1 MKKLFTLFI
10 FISLAVFM
18 SACSSSKSL
27 SSTDEGEIPDWYLDT
42 PEDPNYIYAAAS
54 GTSKDMDLA
63 VQKAATDARAEIG
76 RQMEV
81 KVNALQKKF
90 AEEVGR
96 GDNSQLLEQFTTA
109 TKTVVSTELTG
120 SKIAKKEIYED
131 GDNYRAY
138 VLAEYPIGAAQQ
150 AFMKQISKNEE
161 LYTRYRSSEAFK
173 ELEEDVK
180 KYEEWKKNQQ

>member
-1 MKKLFTLFI
+1 MKQLFTLFT
-10 FISLAVFM
+10 FISLIVFLG
-18 SACSSSKSL
+18 ACSSSKSL
-27 SSTDEGEIPDWYLDT
+27 PSTDEGDIPEWYLNI
-42 PEDPNYIYAAAS
+42 PEDPNFLYAANS

-63 VQKAATDARAEIG
+63 VQKASTDARAEIG
-76 RQMEV
+76 RQMEL

-90 AEEVGR
+90 AEEVGT

-120 SKIAKKEIYED
+120 SKIAKKSIQKD
-131 GDNYRAY
+131 GNNFRAY

-161 LYTRYRSSEAFK
+161 LYTRFRSGEAFK

-180 KYEEWKKNQQ
+180 KYEDWKKNQ